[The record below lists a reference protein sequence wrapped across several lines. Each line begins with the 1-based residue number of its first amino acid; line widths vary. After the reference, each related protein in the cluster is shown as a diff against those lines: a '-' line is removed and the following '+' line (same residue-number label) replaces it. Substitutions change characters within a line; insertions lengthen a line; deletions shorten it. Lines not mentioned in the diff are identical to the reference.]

1 MQVTQTSQRPD
12 SRNWANIFVA
22 VLRQFLNIR
31 LREQPGIGYHNR
43 MVEAMF
49 PGQCLHYRDERLS
62 LMDIT
67 LVNLVADGIAAR
79 CHQQAEE
86 YLRAGMLPVLVLL
99 AVLVLAVTRLINV
112 ENRCVSVVY
121 EIQTHNP
128 PNDQTTNPPNDQT
141 HEIFSAK
148 RSDSLRFYLY
158 LCHVIDDFACLK
170 CSTKVSEKSD
180 MA

>member
-1 MQVTQTSQRPD
+1 
-12 SRNWANIFVA
+12 
-22 VLRQFLNIR
+22 
-31 LREQPGIGYHNR
+31 

-141 HEIFSAK
+141 TNPPNDQTTNPPNDQTHEIFSAK